1 MTGRFTFVR
10 RGAGAVGVAAA
21 VVLATVAPVSADP
34 VTGTVLDDSTEG
46 LNVNVGAEWL
56 ADLPTGL
63 LGFRLS
69 DGTTLGVYCVEIRTT
84 IDYDQPMVEKDWA
97 DHPAADSP
105 FTANQAA
112 INWILHNGYPVV
124 STGQLASRLAGNG
137 ATLTGGLSDEEAIAG
152 TQAAIWHLSDAT
164 DLDRENPVPGQAAA
178 GRDVLA
184 LYDYLTGPDNVGI
197 GEQPAASLKIEPDS
211 LAGAAGQRIGPFTVR
226 TNGSVEKLTA
236 DLPDGVRVV
245 DESGAELDAA
255 EIKDGTRLF
264 IDVPAGA
271 ADGTASVALT
281 ATARVDTGRLFV
293 GRDYADGAVTQSM
306 IVAQAETSQVTA
318 TARGTWPDK
327 PTEKTVDNAVD
338 NPPDNPPDNTADDA
352 VDNAVA
358 TEETAPEP
366 QAKNAS
372 GLAETGAS
380 LLTPGLVGLA
390 LVGLGFV
397 VLLVRRNRRHI

>member
-1 MTGRFTFVR
+1 
-10 RGAGAVGVAAA
+10 
-21 VVLATVAPVSADP
+21 
-34 VTGTVLDDSTEG
+34 
-46 LNVNVGAEWL
+46 
-56 ADLPTGL
+56 
-63 LGFRLS
+63 
-69 DGTTLGVYCVEIRTT
+69 
-84 IDYDQPMVEKDWA
+84 MVEKDWA

-105 FTANQAA
+105 FTANQAG

-124 STGQLASRLAGNG
+124 STDRLTTRLAETG
-137 ATLTGGLSDEEAIAG
+137 ATLTGGLSEKEAIAG

-164 DLDRENPVPGQAAA
+164 DLNRENPVPGQVAA

-184 LYDYLTGPDNVGI
+184 LYDFLTGPANVGI
-197 GEQPAASLKIEPDS
+197 GEQPAPSLKIEPDS
-211 LAGAAGQRIGPFTVR
+211 LSGAAGQRIGPFTVR

-236 DLPDGVRVV
+236 DLPDGVTVV

-255 EIKDGTRLF
+255 GVKDGTRLF

-271 ADGTASVALT
+271 ADGTADVSLT
-281 ATARVDTGRLFV
+281 ATARVETGRLFV
-293 GRDYADGAVTQSM
+293 GRDYGEGGVTQSL
-306 IVAQAETSQVTA
+306 IVAQAESSQVTA

-327 PTEKTVDNAVD
+327 QPETTVDNPVDNPVDNAVD
-338 NPPDNPPDNTADDA
+338 DNA

-358 TEETAPEP
+358 TEEPAPEP

-397 VLLVRRNRRHI
+397 VLLVRRNRRHV

>member
-1 MTGRFTFVR
+1 MTGRFAFVR

-21 VVLATVAPVSADP
+21 VVLTTAAPVSADP
-34 VTGTVLDDSTEG
+34 VTGTVLDDGTAG

-56 ADLPTGL
+56 ANLSTGL

-84 IDYDQPMVEKDWA
+84 IDYGQPMVEKDWA

-105 FTANQAA
+105 FTANQAR

-124 STGQLASRLAGNG
+124 STDRLTTRLAETG
-137 ATLTGGLSDEEAIAG
+137 ATLDGGLSAEEAIAG

-164 DLDRENPVPGQAAA
+164 DLDRENPVPGKAAA

-184 LYDYLTGPDNVGI
+184 LYDYLIGPDNVGI
-197 GEQPAASLKIEPDS
+197 GEQPAASLEIEPDRLS
-211 LAGAAGQRIGPFTVR
+211 GVAGQRIGPFTVR

-236 DLPDGVRVV
+236 ELPAGVTVV

-264 IDVPAGA
+264 VDVPAGA
-271 ADGTASVALT
+271 ADGTAAVALT
-281 ATARVDTGRLFV
+281 ATARVETGRLFV
-293 GRDYADGAVTQSM
+293 GRDYGEGKVTQSM
-306 IVAQAETSQVTA
+306 IVARADTSQVTA
-318 TARGTWPDK
+318 TARVTWSDK
-327 PTEKTVDNAVD
+327 PTEKTVDNTVD
-338 NPPDNPPDNTADDA
+338 NNA

-358 TEETAPEP
+358 TEETPPEP
-366 QAKNAS
+366 QARNAS

-390 LVGLGFV
+390 LVGLGAV